1 MGENAPKPYQEMSP
15 EELEFEYSPRKA
27 VPDHPVWKAHWNL
40 ASELVRRQRKG
51 RLRVPYGPTEGQTV
65 DIFPADEPGAPINVF
80 VHGGF
85 WRFLDSFDH
94 TLVAP
99 AVLDAGG
106 ASILVNYDLCPK
118 VPLTEVIRQVRAA
131 LKWVWENAEEANG
144 DRDKIFISGHS
155 AGGHLTMMLST
166 DDFQEQLGLPIDVV
180 KGATVVSAM
189 LDLEPILLVPGSEDL
204 KVSADNVRALSPR
217 YTPPRPDLPIVL
229 AVGGRETREWI
240 RQTDDMMDV
249 LKQRGNPTIYLKPDY
264 DQHYSILLSL
274 GNPLTELC
282 SSMLRQMGLE
292 PPLELD

>member
-1 MGENAPKPYQEMSP
+1 MGKNTPKPYQEMSP

-65 DIFPADEPGAPINVF
+65 DIFPADKPGAPINVF

-144 DRDKIFISGHS
+144 DRNKIFISGHS

-292 PPLELD
+292 PPLELG